1 MIWFYLCL
9 MAVPQSISSIR
20 VNTTASDGK
29 VVISGDHN
37 EVIVSATRESK
48 IALAQIKSRL
58 GTMGKKDEEFLKKL
72 QALDEPMLALDKVI
86 VNLTRAME
94 QTNQTLSNTVEETNE
109 AFSGNLQSLDKRFL
123 SLGSIQGGKM
133 DSMNQTVETL
143 SNTVQSLNNN
153 IGTTKKSNAGLFAQV
168 QANSQRVSA
177 LERQGTQVDYR
188 LNTTTNL

>member
-1 MIWFYLCL
+1 
-9 MAVPQSISSIR
+9 MAGPQSISSTR
-20 VNTTASDGK
+20 VNTTALDGK

-48 IALAQIKSRL
+48 IALAQINSRL
-58 GTMGKKDEEFLKKL
+58 GMMGKKDEEFSKKL
-72 QALDEPMLALDKVI
+72 QALDKRMLALDKVI

-94 QTNQTLSNTVEETNE
+94 QTNQTLSKTVEETNE
-109 AFSGNLQSLDKRFL
+109 AFSRNLQSLDKRVL
-123 SLGSIQGGKM
+123 SLDSIQGGKM

-153 IGTTKKSNAGLFAQV
+153 IGTMKKSNAGLFAQV
-168 QANSQRVSA
+168 QTNSQRVSA
-177 LERQGTQVDYR
+177 LERQGTRVDCR